1 MLTMKIEAIIEPDI
15 AMKKRKKSVKTT
27 PLNPP
32 KALNTTV
39 IIPA

>member
-1 MLTMKIEAIIEPDI
+1 MLTMKIEAIIDPDI

-32 KALNTTV
+32 RVLNKTV
-39 IIPA
+39 ITPA